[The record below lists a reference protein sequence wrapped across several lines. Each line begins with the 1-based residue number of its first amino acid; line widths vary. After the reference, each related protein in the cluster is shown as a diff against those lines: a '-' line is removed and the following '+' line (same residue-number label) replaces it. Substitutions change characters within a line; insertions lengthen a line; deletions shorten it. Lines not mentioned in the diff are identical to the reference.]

1 MTYNTEQL
9 QLQSAKPPHG
19 FLQRLLTKG
28 QVFPF
33 TKANDTIALS
43 LAGEVTPSYIK
54 EIESDNKS
62 LYWNEE
68 RLNSEALSGWSQFYT
83 FLLTMTKIL
92 LILFLPLAYLVFL
105 YPLLFGYA
113 SWDKRWDDW
122 LMVSYGLTL
131 YFTLPC
137 LLIWGHYK
145 LVCKGYYF
153 LAPFLKSKRVYSLN
167 RQTGMVTLYK
177 RGNKVR
183 FTHPFI
189 EFDCVLMSAP
199 SPQGHLN
206 YNLMLVHR
214 YQPYSVGV
222 PISNLIGT
230 NERVVE
236 YQRLWNMIQRYMD
249 VSQPMP
255 DLLVLEEARA
265 KDPVTAAHDQQTG
278 RDPRYWRD
286 MSDDTYKKTLAEI
299 AEQQKTSPATGPK
312 INIFADS

>member
-1 MTYNTEQL
+1 MAYNTENITP
-9 QLQSAKPPHG
+9 QSSKPPHG
-19 FLQRLLTKG
+19 FLQQLLTKG

-43 LAGEVTPSYIK
+43 LARETMPSSIK
-54 EIESDNKS
+54 KTEGNGKPSFWTEESLD
-62 LYWNEE
+62 
-68 RLNSEALSGWSQFYT
+68 SESLSGWSQLY
-83 FLLTMTKIL
+83 FLMVGLAKIL
-92 LILFLPLAYLVFL
+92 LILFLPLSYLVFL

-265 KDPVTAAHDQQTG
+265 KDPVTVAHDQQTG

-286 MSDDTYKKTLAEI
+286 MSDETYKKTLAEI
-299 AEQQKTSPATGPK
+299 AEKQKTSPATGPK

>member
-1 MTYNTEQL
+1 MQ
-9 QLQSAKPPHG
+9 Q
-19 FLQRLLTKG
+19 LLTKG
-28 QVFPF
+28 KVFPF

-43 LAGEVTPSYIK
+43 LARETMPTQAKETKGNGKPSFWT
-54 EIESDNKS
+54 EESLD
-62 LYWNEE
+62 
-68 RLNSEALSGWSQFYT
+68 SESLSGWSQLYF
-83 FLLTMTKIL
+83 FMVGLAKIL
-92 LILFLPLAYLVFL
+92 LVLLLPLAYSVFL

-113 SWDKRWDDW
+113 SWDKRLDDW

-137 LLIWGHYK
+137 LLIWAHYK

-153 LAPFLKSKRVYSLN
+153 LAPFLKRKPVYSLN

-286 MSDDTYKKTLAEI
+286 MSDDTYKKTLAKI
-299 AEQQKTSPATGPK
+299 AEKQKTSPATGPK
-312 INIFADS
+312 INIFADD

>member
-9 QLQSAKPPHG
+9 SLQPTKPPHG
-19 FLQRLLTKG
+19 LLQRLLTKG

-43 LAGEVTPSYIK
+43 LAGEITPSYLK
-54 EIESDNKS
+54 EIEGDNKS

-92 LILFLPLAYLVFL
+92 LILFLPLFYLIFL
-105 YPLLFGYA
+105 FPLLFSHG
-113 SWDKRWDDW
+113 SWGERWDD
-122 LMVSYGLTL
+122 LSAVFYGLTL

-249 VSQPMP
+249 VSQPVP

-286 MSDDTYKKTLAEI
+286 MSDETYKKTLAEI
-299 AEQQKTSPATGPK
+299 AEKQKTSPATGPK

>member
-1 MTYNTEQL
+1 MAYNTENIIPQP
-9 QLQSAKPPHG
+9 AKRPHG

-28 QVFPF
+28 KVFPF

-43 LAGEVTPSYIK
+43 LAGEVTPSYLK
-54 EIESDNKS
+54 DIEGDNKS

-83 FLLTMTKIL
+83 FLLTMSKVILMFFLPVAYMLIL
-92 LILFLPLAYLVFL
+92 LFLVFGSGGWREGL
-105 YPLLFGYA
+105 E
-113 SWDKRWDDW
+113 DW
-122 LMVSYGLTL
+122 SVIFYTVTI

-145 LVCKGYYF
+145 LVCKGYYS

-299 AEQQKTSPATGPK
+299 AEKQKTSPATGPK
-312 INIFADS
+312 ISIFADS

>member
-1 MTYNTEQL
+1 MMYNTEQL
-9 QLQSAKPPHG
+9 SLQSAKPPHG

-43 LAGEVTPSYIK
+43 LARETLPSKIK
-54 EIESDNKS
+54 ETEGSEKPSFWTEESLD
-62 LYWNEE
+62 
-68 RLNSEALSGWSQFYT
+68 SESLSGWSQLY
-83 FLLTMTKIL
+83 FLMVGLAKIL
-92 LILFLPLAYLVFL
+92 LILFLPLFYLLIAYA
-105 YPLLFGYA
+105 LLFGQGE
-113 SWDKRWDDW
+113 WIEKWEDW
-122 LMVSYGLTL
+122 SIIAYGLTL

-153 LAPFLKSKRVYSLN
+153 LAPFLKSKPVYSLN

>member
-33 TKANDTIALS
+33 TQANDTVALS
-43 LAGEVTPSYIK
+43 LAGEITPSYLK
-54 EIESDNKS
+54 EIEVDNKS

-68 RLNSEALSGWSQFYT
+68 RLNSEVLSGWSQFYT
-83 FLLTMTKIL
+83 FLLTMSKVILMFFLPVAYMLIL
-92 LILFLPLAYLVFL
+92 LFLVFGSGGWREGL
-105 YPLLFGYA
+105 E
-113 SWDKRWDDW
+113 DW
-122 LMVSYGLTL
+122 SVIFYTVTI

-145 LVCKGYYF
+145 LVCKGYYS

-299 AEQQKTSPATGPK
+299 AEKQKTSPATGPK

>member
-9 QLQSAKPPHG
+9 QPQPAKPPHG
-19 FLQRLLTKG
+19 FLQHLVTKG
-28 QVFPF
+28 KVFPF

-92 LILFLPLAYLVFL
+92 LILFLPLAYLILL

-113 SWDKRWDDW
+113 SWDARWETW
-122 LMVSYGLTL
+122 STGTYGLSL

-189 EFDCVLMSAP
+189 EFDCVL
-199 SPQGHLN
+199 
-206 YNLMLVHR
+206 
-214 YQPYSVGV
+214 
-222 PISNLIGT
+222 
-230 NERVVE
+230 
-236 YQRLWNMIQRYMD
+236 
-249 VSQPMP
+249 
-255 DLLVLEEARA
+255 
-265 KDPVTAAHDQQTG
+265 
-278 RDPRYWRD
+278 
-286 MSDDTYKKTLAEI
+286 
-299 AEQQKTSPATGPK
+299 
-312 INIFADS
+312 

>member
-1 MTYNTEQL
+1 MQIADMVYNTEQL
-9 QLQSAKPPHG
+9 SLQPAKPPHG
-19 FLQRLLTKG
+19 FLQQLLTKG
-28 QVFPF
+28 KVFPF

-43 LAGEVTPSYIK
+43 LAGEITPSYLK
-54 EIESDNKS
+54 EIEGDNKS

-92 LILFLPLAYLVFL
+92 LILFLPLAYLILL

-113 SWDKRWDDW
+113 SWDARWETW
-122 LMVSYGLTL
+122 STGTYGLTL

-230 NERVVE
+230 N
-236 YQRLWNMIQRYMD
+236 
-249 VSQPMP
+249 
-255 DLLVLEEARA
+255 
-265 KDPVTAAHDQQTG
+265 
-278 RDPRYWRD
+278 
-286 MSDDTYKKTLAEI
+286 
-299 AEQQKTSPATGPK
+299 
-312 INIFADS
+312 

>member
-9 QLQSAKPPHG
+9 SLQPTKPPHG
-19 FLQRLLTKG
+19 FLQQLLTKG

-43 LAGEVTPSYIK
+43 LAGEVTPSYLK
-54 EIESDNKS
+54 DIEDDNKS

-92 LILFLPLAYLVFL
+92 LILFLPLFYLIFL
-105 YPLLFGYA
+105 FPLLFSHG
-113 SWDKRWDDW
+113 SWSERWDD
-122 LMVSYGLTL
+122 LSAVFYGLTL

-153 LAPFLKSKRVYSLN
+153 LAPFLKSKPVYSLN

-236 YQRLWNMIQRYMD
+236 YQRFWNMIQRYMD

-299 AEQQKTSPATGPK
+299 AEKQKTSPATGPK

>member
-1 MTYNTEQL
+1 MAYNTENFTP
-9 QLQSAKPPHG
+9 QSSKLPHG
-19 FLQRLLTKG
+19 FLQQLLTKG
-28 QVFPF
+28 KVFPF

-43 LAGEVTPSYIK
+43 LAEEVTPSYIK

-83 FLLTMTKIL
+83 FLLTMSKVIL
-92 LILFLPLAYLVFL
+92 MFFLPIPYFFIMVS
-105 YPLLFGYA
+105 LLFGPMDFDS
-113 SWDKRWDDW
+113 SWRSWSTIFY
-122 LMVSYGLTL
+122 VITL
-131 YFTLPC
+131 CFTLPC

-299 AEQQKTSPATGPK
+299 AEKQKTSPATGPK

>member
-1 MTYNTEQL
+1 MAYNTENITP
-9 QLQSAKPPHG
+9 QSPKPPHG
-19 FLQRLLTKG
+19 FLRRLLTKG
-28 QVFPF
+28 KVLPF

-43 LAGEVTPSYIK
+43 LAGEITPSYLK
-54 EIESDNKS
+54 DIEGDNKS

-92 LILFLPLAYLVFL
+92 LILFLPLFYLIFL
-105 YPLLFGYA
+105 FPLLFSHG
-113 SWDKRWDDW
+113 SWSERWDD
-122 LMVSYGLTL
+122 LSAVFYGLTL

-265 KDPVTAAHDQQTG
+265 KDPVTAAHDQQIG

-299 AEQQKTSPATGPK
+299 AEKQKTSPATGPK

>member
-1 MTYNTEQL
+1 MTFNTEQL
-9 QLQSAKPPHG
+9 PLQPAKPPHG
-19 FLQRLLTKG
+19 FLQQLLTKG
-28 QVFPF
+28 KVFPF

-43 LAGEVTPSYIK
+43 LARETMPTQVKETEGNEKPSFWTE
-54 EIESDNKS
+54 EILDSES
-62 LYWNEE
+62 
-68 RLNSEALSGWSQFYT
+68 LSGWSQLYFLVVGLAKVVLMFFLPVAYMLILLFLFFGSGGWREGLEDWSVIFYT
-83 FLLTMTKIL
+83 VTI
-92 LILFLPLAYLVFL
+92 
-105 YPLLFGYA
+105 
-113 SWDKRWDDW
+113 
-122 LMVSYGLTL
+122 

-286 MSDDTYKKTLAEI
+286 MSDETYKKTLAAI

>member
-1 MTYNTEQL
+1 M
-9 QLQSAKPPHG
+9 
-19 FLQRLLTKG
+19 
-28 QVFPF
+28 
-33 TKANDTIALS
+33 
-43 LAGEVTPSYIK
+43 
-54 EIESDNKS
+54 
-62 LYWNEE
+62 
-68 RLNSEALSGWSQFYT
+68 
-83 FLLTMTKIL
+83 
-92 LILFLPLAYLVFL
+92 
-105 YPLLFGYA
+105 
-113 SWDKRWDDW
+113 
-122 LMVSYGLTL
+122 
-131 YFTLPC
+131 
-137 LLIWGHYK
+137 
-145 LVCKGYYF
+145 
-153 LAPFLKSKRVYSLN
+153 
-167 RQTGMVTLYK
+167 
-177 RGNKVR
+177 
-183 FTHPFI
+183 HPFI

-249 VSQPMP
+249 ASQPMP

-286 MSDDTYKKTLAEI
+286 MSDETYKKTLAEI
-299 AEQQKTSPATGPK
+299 AEKQKTSPATGPK